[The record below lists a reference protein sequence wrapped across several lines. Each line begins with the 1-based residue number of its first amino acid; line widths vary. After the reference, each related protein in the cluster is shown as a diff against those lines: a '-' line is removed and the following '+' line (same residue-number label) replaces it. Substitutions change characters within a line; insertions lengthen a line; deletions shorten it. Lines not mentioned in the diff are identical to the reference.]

1 MYTILRVS
9 PNPHVSY
16 LAPGIHQMN
25 ARSQDTLVLNTVEVG
40 LLKTAGMLKKTEIN
54 STVIK
59 RIVLFNSAVDEI
71 FLKENQ
77 KVSAEKESQEN
88 IESGFYQNEL
98 CQINNTSL
106 KYTKESLNGKSLRF
120 NAN

>member
-1 MYTILRVS
+1 
-9 PNPHVSY
+9 
-16 LAPGIHQMN
+16 
-25 ARSQDTLVLNTVEVG
+25 
-40 LLKTAGMLKKTEIN
+40 MLKKTEIN

-88 IESGFYQNEL
+88 IESGFY
-98 CQINNTSL
+98 
-106 KYTKESLNGKSLRF
+106 
-120 NAN
+120 